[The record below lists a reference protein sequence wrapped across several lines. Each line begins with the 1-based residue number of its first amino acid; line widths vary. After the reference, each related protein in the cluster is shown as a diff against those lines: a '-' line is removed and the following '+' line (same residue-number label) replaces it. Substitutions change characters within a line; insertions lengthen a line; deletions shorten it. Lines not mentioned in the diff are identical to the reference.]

1 MTPEQKGQ
9 IMESLAD
16 EEFRKELAHEYID
29 INIALQLRSMR
40 KAKGLNQSELASKI
54 GKSKKT
60 ISDWEN
66 PCSACPSITD
76 LYLLATFFD
85 VALLIRFMS
94 FDELIDSI
102 SKPYPVPVNFNKE
115 KE

>member
-1 MTPEQKGQ
+1 MTPGHKEQIK
-9 IMESLAD
+9 ESLTD
-16 EEFRKELAHEYID
+16 EEVRDQLAHEYID

-40 KAKGLNQSELASKI
+40 KAAGLNQSELASKI

-94 FDELIDSI
+94 FDELIESI
-102 SKPYPVPVNFNKE
+102 SKPYPVPASFNKE